1 MKLLIIRHGEPDY
14 AHDTLTEKGWR
25 EALYL
30 AERIAPLDVKQY
42 YVSPLGRAQDTARP
56 TLEKAGRTAV
66 TLDWLREFTGFIRR
80 PDRPDRDSIAW
91 DWLPQDWTAD
101 ERFFSDRLW
110 AENEV
115 MQAGGVRT
123 ADARC
128 QPVPGGVGAVYE
140 QVVRSFDEL
149 LARHGYLREGRLYR
163 AVQPSNDT
171 LVFFCH
177 FALECVL
184 LSHLLNVSPM
194 VLWHGLCAAPS
205 SVTTVATEE
214 RRPGVASF
222 RVLQFGDISHLYAHG
237 EPPSF
242 MARFCECYGNEGQR
256 PD

>member
-1 MKLLIIRHGEPDY
+1 MKLLFIRHGEPDY

-25 EALYL
+25 EAELL
-30 AERIAPLDVKQY
+30 AGRIAPLDVRQY

-56 TLEKAGRTAV
+56 TLQKARRTAV
-66 TLDWLREFTGFIRR
+66 TLDWLREFTGLVRR
-80 PDRPDRDSIAW
+80 PNLPDQDSIAW

-101 ERFFSDRLW
+101 ERFFSDRAW
-110 AENEV
+110 SQNEA
-115 MQAGGVRT
+115 MA
-123 ADARC
+123 A
-128 QPVPGGVGAVYE
+128 GGVGAVYDS
-140 QVVRSFDEL
+140 VIRSFDAL
-149 LARHGYLREGRLYR
+149 LAQYGYQRQGRLYR
-163 AVQPSNDT
+163 AVAPNNDT

-184 LSHLLNVSPM
+184 LSRLINVSPM

-214 RRPGVASF
+214 RRPGAAYF

-242 MARFCECYGNEGQR
+242 MARFCECYGNPGEIA
-256 PD
+256 DD

>member
-1 MKLLIIRHGEPDY
+1 MKLLFIRHGEPDY

-25 EALYL
+25 EAGFL

-56 TLEKAGRTAV
+56 TLERAGRTAV
-66 TLDWLREFTGFIRR
+66 TLDWLREFTGKVRKPNL
-80 PDRPDRDSIAW
+80 PDADTIAW

-101 ERFFSDRLW
+101 ERFFSDTAW
-110 AENEV
+110 TQNEI
-115 MQAGGVRT
+115 MAAGT
-123 ADARC
+123 APADYAAVIRC
-128 QPVPGGVGAVYE
+128 
-140 QVVRSFDEL
+140 FDEL
-149 LARHGYLREGRLYR
+149 LAGHGYRREGRLYR
-163 AVQPSNDT
+163 AERPSNDT

-184 LSHLLNVSPM
+184 LSRLLNVSPM

-214 RRPGVASF
+214 RRPGIASF

-242 MARFCECYGNEGQR
+242 MARFCERYGNPGER
-256 PD
+256 AD